1 MSELPSLLGDD
12 LFLPS
17 LLGEDLFLPSL
28 LGDDLFL
35 LFRKQEY
42 YIDFTLEI
50 LRFSR
55 EIKPFVSLQDV
66 TYLTS
71 QSKISASPFLEVLL
85 AQIKE

>member
-35 LFRKQEY
+35 LFRIQEY
-42 YIDFTLEI
+42 YIDFYSFI
-50 LRFSR
+50 CAN
-55 EIKPFVSLQDV
+55 K
-66 TYLTS
+66 TS
-71 QSKISASPFLEVLL
+71 KKGL
-85 AQIKE
+85 ADIFD

>member
-17 LLGEDLFLPSL
+17 LLGDDLFLPSL

-42 YIDFTLEI
+42 YIDFTLLFVLI
-50 LRFSR
+50 RLLKKDSLIFSI
-55 EIKPFVSLQDV
+55 EMLDM
-66 TYLTS
+66 
-71 QSKISASPFLEVLL
+71 
-85 AQIKE
+85 